1 MEYKYIWI
9 IIGDRAGLYLIG
21 FRPGWQ
27 LSEAHIAFV
36 PPVSI
41 KGCSLLWMIV
51 RSQTSYPKHILTY
64 ESGKTCY
71 SLVMGSGF
79 FWTDF

>member
-9 IIGDRAGLYLIG
+9 IIRDRARLYLIG
-21 FRPGWQ
+21 FGPGWQ

-41 KGCSLLWMIV
+41 KGRSLLWMIV
-51 RSQTSYPKHILTY
+51 RSQTSYPKHILVTLLSWVPTLFGPTFRGGY
-64 ESGKTCY
+64 
-71 SLVMGSGF
+71 
-79 FWTDF
+79 